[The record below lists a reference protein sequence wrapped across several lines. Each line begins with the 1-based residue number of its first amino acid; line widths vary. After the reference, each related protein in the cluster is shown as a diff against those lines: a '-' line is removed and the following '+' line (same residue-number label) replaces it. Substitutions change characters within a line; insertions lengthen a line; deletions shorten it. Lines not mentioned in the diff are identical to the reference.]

1 MAAVEFETYRG
12 MAYPWLC
19 DTMGHMNAQHYAA
32 MYDTAGFHFLSRVMP
47 YVELAK
53 SGLGWADVRQVIEYR
68 QEVRAGAL
76 LVVRSRLA
84 RLGGK
89 SIGYLHEMRNA
100 ETGVLHSTCEMVT
113 ALFDLEKRVAV
124 PLTDAIRARGR
135 EMGVQG

>member
-1 MAAVEFETYRG
+1 MAATEFETYRG

-19 DTMGHMNAQHYAA
+19 DSMGHMNTQHYAA

-47 YVELAK
+47 YVVLSK

-68 QEVRAGAL
+68 QEVRAGTL
-76 LVVRSRLA
+76 LVVCSRLA

-89 SIGYLHEMRNA
+89 SITYVHEMRNA
-100 ETGVLHSTCEMVT
+100 ETGTVHSTCETVT
-113 ALFDLEKRVAV
+113 VLFDLEKRAAV

-135 EMGVQG
+135 EMGVEG